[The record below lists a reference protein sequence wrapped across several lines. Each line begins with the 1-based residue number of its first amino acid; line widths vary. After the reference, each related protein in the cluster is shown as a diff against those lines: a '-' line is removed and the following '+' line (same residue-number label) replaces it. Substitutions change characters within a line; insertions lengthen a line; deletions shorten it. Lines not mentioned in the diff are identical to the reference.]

1 MKTPVNQATQER
13 ILQAASDVFSQKGY
27 HGANVD
33 EIVRL
38 ADTSKG
44 GIYFHF
50 SSKEVLFFAVMD
62 GLASQLV
69 GKVERAVSRE
79 KTPLGKCEIALETV
93 LMTLGDHKKLARLL
107 LVQGYSMGKAFEEKR
122 RQIFARFAAQIEN
135 VLEQAVKSGDIPP
148 LESKLAS
155 YVWLGAIS
163 EVVMLW
169 LQSAEAPSPKEAY
182 PYMRVMLLKGVGFKL
197 PSTSRNG

>member
-1 MKTPVNQATQER
+1 MKTHVNQATQER
-13 ILQAASDVFSQKGY
+13 ILQAAGDVFSQKGY

-38 ADTSKG
+38 SETSKG

-50 SSKEVLFFAVMD
+50 SSKEILFFAVMD

-69 GKVERAVSRE
+69 GKVDRAVSRE
-79 KTPLGKCEIALETV
+79 KTPLGKCEVALETV
-93 LMTLGDHKKLARLL
+93 LMTLGNHKKLARLL
-107 LVQGYSMGKAFEEKR
+107 LVQGYSMGKGFENKR
-122 RQIFARFAAQIEN
+122 RQIFSRFAGQIEG
-135 VLEQAVKSGDIPP
+135 VLNQAVKSGDIPT
-148 LESKLAS
+148 LDSKLAS

-169 LQSAEAPSPKEAY
+169 LQSPDARSPKEAC
-182 PYMRVMLLKGVGFKL
+182 PYMRDMLLRSVGFKV
-197 PSTSRNG
+197 PAATRSN